1 MGELNTYALFTE
13 YVLKHISKKGIVGI
27 IVKSSLLK
35 MPVYSEFM
43 KHSMDSKKI
52 YEVYMFVNRKKI
64 FNIDSREE
72 FSVVYY
78 SNDNKNDLQIAV

>member
-1 MGELNTYALFTE
+1 
-13 YVLKHISKKGIVGI
+13 
-27 IVKSSLLK
+27 
-35 MPVYSEFM
+35 MPVYSKFM
-43 KHSMDSKKI
+43 KHSMASKKI
-52 YEVYMFVNRKKI
+52 YEIYMFVNRKKI